1 MIERTHLTEQIL
13 KGKHIAITESLTAT
27 WMKKLKE
34 WNVKFT
40 ILKIFGHLMGKF
52 SLRMDQ
58 EIRVYFMI
66 DSDIV
71 GNRQGLHYGE
81 KKPFYF
87 FMFILEYMWG
97 CV

>member
-1 MIERTHLTEQIL
+1 
-13 KGKHIAITESLTAT
+13 
-27 WMKKLKE
+27 
-34 WNVKFT
+34 
-40 ILKIFGHLMGKF
+40 MGKF

>member
-1 MIERTHLTEQIL
+1 
-13 KGKHIAITESLTAT
+13 
-27 WMKKLKE
+27 
-34 WNVKFT
+34 
-40 ILKIFGHLMGKF
+40 MGKF

-71 GNRQGLHYGE
+71 GNRQGLHYRE
-81 KKPFYF
+81 QKPFYF